1 MTPSGYIICDM
12 GDDLPLLPGFREM
25 ALRQQAVVDDL
36 VARRRELGLSQ
47 GDVAARMGTS
57 QPAVARLESG
67 GVDARLSTLQRYADA
82 VEVRLDVGLQ
92 TPRDRNQTPQ
102 DREWR
107 V

>member
-1 MTPSGYIICDM
+1 MRD
-12 GDDLPLLPGFREM
+12 DDLPLLPGFREM
-25 ALRQQAVVDDL
+25 AQRQQSVVDDL
-36 VARRRELGLSQ
+36 VARRRALGLSQ
-47 GDVAARMGTS
+47 GEVAARMGTS

-92 TPRDRNQTPQ
+92 TPKDRKQTQP